1 MEQFHFITIIDKL
14 IGHNCWHTKI
24 KSNDMRD
31 SAPLFEKIKYD
42 DEYINSDLEEDD
54 TEDYEDSLCI
64 TETEES
70 YIVTTSDGKVNPTIE
85 IFIFSKKD
93 IDKSEEK

>member
-1 MEQFHFITIIDKL
+1 MEQFHSITILDKL

-54 TEDYEDSLCI
+54 MEDYEDSLCI

-70 YIVTTSDGKVNPTIE
+70 YIVTTSDGKTNPTNE

-93 IDKSEEK
+93 IDKV